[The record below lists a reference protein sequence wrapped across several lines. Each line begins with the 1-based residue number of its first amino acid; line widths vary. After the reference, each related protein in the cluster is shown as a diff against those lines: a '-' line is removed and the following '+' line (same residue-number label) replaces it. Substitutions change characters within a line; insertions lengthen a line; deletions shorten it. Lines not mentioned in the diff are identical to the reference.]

1 MSVEICQ
8 DKLNAFQACVT
19 ALQGQINELQECL
32 DVYVELDCP
41 ECCCAWFDEDRRDVL
56 RQATIM
62 VYLADLN
69 LACYPLSESAVLFI
83 EP

>member
-1 MSVEICQ
+1 MPVEICQ
-8 DKLNAFQACVT
+8 DTLTAFQACVT
-19 ALQGQINELQECL
+19 ALQSQIDELQECL
-32 DVYVELDCP
+32 DTFVELDCP
-41 ECCCAWFDEDRRDVL
+41 ECCCEWWDEMRRDVL